1 MYESRH
7 SKKLSVWGN
16 SLCAG
21 FVFRVIIYHGH
32 LHKIPIDDEIK
43 EIQEN
48 ELITTEE

>member
-1 MYESRH
+1 MPDEAVN
-7 SKKLSVWGN
+7 KEQK
-16 SLCAG
+16 
-21 FVFRVIIYHGH
+21 FRVIIYHGH

>member
-1 MYESRH
+1 MPERAVN
-7 SKKLSVWGN
+7 KEQK
-16 SLCAG
+16 
-21 FVFRVIIYHGH
+21 FRVIIYHGH